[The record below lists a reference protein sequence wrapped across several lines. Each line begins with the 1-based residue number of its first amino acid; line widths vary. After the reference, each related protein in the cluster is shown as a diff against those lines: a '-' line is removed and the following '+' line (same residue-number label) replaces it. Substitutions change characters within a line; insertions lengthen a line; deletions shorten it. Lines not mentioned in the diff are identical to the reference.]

1 MYREKT
7 RTRTQSVVV
16 FYSAP
21 VRSILREITGHF
33 ATVCLEAASLNFA
46 FAMLDLSRQNRRN
59 PSFCFSLRR
68 RVLAKPPLASERK
81 IVFSDEVLQ
90 DPYPTYAR
98 MLEEGPLHFVDMGG
112 QWAVW
117 AVFGHSECSAVAK
130 DPRLSAKRAQQMI
143 ITLPPSSQAE
153 FTELARMLGLWL
165 IFMDPPEHTRL
176 RKLLNKGFSAGAIE
190 QLRPQVEHIVDQML
204 KPLQQGSEIDLMHE
218 FANPMPVRIILEML
232 GIPQELRDT
241 FVDWSRAIAV
251 FRGNPNRTVEE
262 TRAAQDALIAL
273 TDFFRKT
280 VAERR
285 RNKGS
290 DLISLLIDIEEEGE
304 VLTEEELYA
313 QCIALLFAGHET
325 TRNLIGNGMYTLL
338 KNPQETAELR
348 EKPEMIRAAVEE
360 ILRFESPVQFTAR
373 VLKEDIEVCGQRI
386 PKRWSIL
393 CMLGAANRDPKQF
406 KEPDRL
412 DLKRL
417 NNQHLAFSAG
427 LHFCIG
433 AQLARLEGQVALLN
447 LVQRFPEMKLNGPR
461 PEWASTFGLRGVSS
475 LSVIM

>member
-1 MYREKT
+1 L
-7 RTRTQSVVV
+7 SI
-16 FYSAP
+16 AP
-21 VRSILREITGHF
+21 KK
-33 ATVCLEAASLNFA
+33 A
-46 FAMLDLSRQNRRN
+46 
-59 PSFCFSLRR
+59 
-68 RVLAKPPLASERK
+68 

-90 DPYPTYAR
+90 DPYPIYAR
-98 MLEEGPLHFVDMGG
+98 LHEEGPLHYLDVGSK
-112 QWAVW
+112 WPVW
-117 AVFGHSECSAVAK
+117 SIVSHAECSSIAK
-130 DPRLSAKRAQQMI
+130 DPRLSAKRAQQMLLS
-143 ITLPPSSQAE
+143 LPLSRQSE
-153 FTELARMLGLWL
+153 FGELARMLGLWL

-176 RKLLNKGFSAGAIE
+176 RKLLNKGFSAAAVEG
-190 QLRPQVEHIVDQML
+190 LRPQVEVIVDQML
-204 KPLQQGSEIDLMHE
+204 KPLQHGSEVDLMRD

-262 TRAAQDALIAL
+262 AHAAQGALVEL
-273 TDFFRKT
+273 TEFFRKT

-338 KNPQETAELR
+338 QHPQETDELR
-348 EKPEMIRAAVEE
+348 ERPEIIRSAVEE
-360 ILRFESPVQFTAR
+360 LLRYESPVQFTAR
-373 VLKEDIEVCGQRI
+373 VLKEDIEVCGQQIR
-386 PKRWSIL
+386 KGWTVL

-406 KEPDRL
+406 QEPNDL

-433 AQLARLEGQVALLN
+433 AQLARLEGQIALLN
-447 LVQRFPEMKLNGPR
+447 LVRRFPKMKLTGPR
-461 PEWASTFGLRGVSS
+461 PEYAPTFGFRGLKS
-475 LSVIM
+475 LPVIM